1 VQLRREGAGTVLIDP
16 TSVGDL
22 SGLAEVINPL
32 EWVLHA
38 ASQDLPCLAELGLR
52 PASLFDTE
60 LAARLAGFVRVG
72 LAALVEQL
80 LGYQLQKD
88 HGAADW
94 SRRPLPV
101 EWLTYAALDVELLL
115 PLRDVLAAELAAQG
129 KAGWAAEDF
138 EAVRTAPPQ
147 PQRTEPWRRT
157 SGIHR
162 IQRPRELAAVREL
175 WQAREQLARQRDI
188 APGRVLPDSALID
201 AALTDPRTEAALLS
215 RPIFSGRSQR
225 KQVQTWLAALHA
237 ARNLPESQL
246 PPLRAP
252 ANGPPPVNRWPDKD
266 PAAAL
271 RLTRVRAVLT
281 KIAEQNRV
289 PAANVLAPEL
299 VRRLCWEPPQP
310 VDTASVR
317 RELLAGGARRWQCD
331 LVVHPLTAALLQ

>member
-1 VQLRREGAGTVLIDP
+1 VQLRRDGAGTVLIDP
-16 TSVGDL
+16 TSVGNL

-72 LAALVEQL
+72 LATLVEQL

-115 PLRDVLAAELAAQG
+115 PLRAVLAAELEAQG

-138 EAVRTAPPQ
+138 EAVRAAPPQ

-175 WQAREQLARQRDI
+175 WQVREQLARQRDI
-188 APGRVLPDSALID
+188 APGRVLPDSAIID

-215 RPIFSGRSQR
+215 RPVFSGRSQR

-252 ANGPPPVNRWPDKD
+252 ASGPPPVNRWSDKD
-266 PAAAL
+266 PAAAV

-281 KIAEQNRV
+281 NIAEQNRLPV
-289 PAANVLAPEL
+289 ANLLAPEL

-310 VDTASVR
+310 VEAANVR